1 VPPPAHLERD
11 RDDKEMQAAL
21 LESYL
26 KRGFVVKLEEISM
39 TLHVQMVLSEAFVTG
54 NCAVR

>member
-1 VPPPAHLERD
+1 
-11 RDDKEMQAAL
+11 MQAAL